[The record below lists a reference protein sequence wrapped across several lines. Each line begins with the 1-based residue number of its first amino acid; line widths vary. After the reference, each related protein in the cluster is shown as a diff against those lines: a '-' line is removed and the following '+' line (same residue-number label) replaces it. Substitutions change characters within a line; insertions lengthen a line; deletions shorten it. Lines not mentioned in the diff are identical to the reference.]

1 MKAKSSKETLYDS
14 PRMVITP
21 LVFYNTPTG
30 GKVIGNWEKSREY
43 LERAKGSLAGGV
55 SSPFR
60 VKAPVPLY
68 FRNGCGARL
77 EDVDG
82 NEYIDYVLAWGP
94 MILGYRHPA
103 IVEAV
108 RRQAELPADYGAQHE
123 LEFLVSEQ
131 VCKLMPCAELVA
143 FTSSGSEACQIAFRL
158 ARAFTGREL
167 ILKFEGH
174 YHGWMD
180 GALVSYKP
188 GLKQVGER
196 MEPNRVAGSRGQVAN
211 AVENFAVAP
220 WNDMD
225 ALERVVDAHQ
235 DRIAAVA
242 MEPVLCNSGCILP
255 CSGYL
260 QAVRD
265 LCTRRGILL
274 LFDEVITG
282 FRLALGGAQEFY
294 GVLPDLATFGK
305 AVGGGAPLS
314 GVAGR
319 REILMQMFEGVVF
332 GGSFNGNPVSMAS
345 SHATLTELARDNGA
359 ALAHARAMGE
369 QLMTGIR
376 DIVRR
381 NGVPALVS
389 GFGPAFAIHFTGR
402 TELIDYRD
410 TLADDTAL
418 LQRFLYRAL
427 QEGLHVVP
435 DGRMY
440 VSCAHTSR
448 DIDET
453 LARLEAVFADLK

>member
-1 MKAKSSKETLYDS
+1 MNWDRSK
-14 PRMVITP
+14 
-21 LVFYNTPTG
+21 
-30 GKVIGNWEKSREY
+30 EY
-43 LERAKGSLAGGV
+43 LERAQRSLAGGV

-103 IVEAV
+103 IVEAM
-108 RRQAELPADYGAQHE
+108 RRQADLPSDYGAQHE

-131 VCKLMPCAELVA
+131 IQRLMPCAERMA

-158 ARAFTGREL
+158 ARAVTGREL

-180 GALVSYKP
+180 GALISYKP
-188 GLKQVGER
+188 STEQLGRTIG
-196 MEPNRVAGSRGQVAN
+196 GSRGQVAN
-211 AVENFAVAP
+211 AVENFVAAP
-220 WNDMD
+220 WNDFA
-225 ALERVVDAHQ
+225 ALQHIVDAHAG
-235 DRIAAVA
+235 RIAAIA

-255 CSGYL
+255 RPGYL

-265 LCTRRGILL
+265 LCTARGILL
-274 LFDEVITG
+274 MFDEVITG
-282 FRLALGGAQEFY
+282 FRLSLGGAQQFY
-294 GVLPDLATFGK
+294 GVTPDLATFGK

-319 REILMQMFEGVVF
+319 REILMQMFEGVSF

-345 SHATLTELARDNGA
+345 SHATLTELARNNGA
-359 ALAHARAMGE
+359 ALAHAHVMGE
-369 QLMTGIR
+369 RLMTGIR
-376 DIVRR
+376 EIANRA
-381 NGVPALVS
+381 GVPVLVS
-389 GFGPAFAIHFTGR
+389 GFGTSFAIHFTEH
-402 TELIDYRD
+402 TELTCYRD
-410 TLADDTAL
+410 TLADDAERL
-418 LQRFLYRAL
+418 RRFLYRAL
-427 QEGLHVVP
+427 EAGLHIVP

-440 VSCAHTSR
+440 VSTAHTTR
-448 DIDET
+448 DIDDT
-453 LARLEAVFADLK
+453 LTRLEAVFADLK